1 MPRTRPAVL
10 PLNQQR
16 KRNPRTHHAH
26 PTRPAKETGHV
37 IRPLLQQAIR
47 ARHRNLAIP
56 LTPTHPARARTAL
69 PPRQP
74 ATLHLRTDRISRG
87 ALPHRAR
94 MLHHVPNARKP
105 GHLLRRPPSQA
116 TTQPIRIH
124 PRHPNRRHHRRHATG
139 HERRVLPTARLL
151 HETRLPLEI
160 RHGVA
165 GHVPHLAAHRNH
177 PADRHL
183 GHLSMRLPPIRR
195 RRPHHQHPRRH
206 TRLRHGKHCHPLPTP
221 TAHRRRRHHHRAR
234 LRAPL
239 RGARDRPVP
248 CRNGVAVR
256 HGAYLSGWRAVR
268 CEPREQRQCGRLR
281 RGHHRHVRPVRRDHS
296 VEARRPHVG
305 RRFHAHDG
313 GDQGAFRHA
322 QDRVLYVTRVGVVLR
337 GLRIVDGPWLLR
349 AALRHRAYR
358 VLAR

>member
-94 MLHHVPNARKP
+94 MLHHVPNAREP

-183 GHLSMRLPPIRR
+183 GHLPMRLPPIRVDDLITNTLGGILGYAMGSIVTHFLPQQRIDEDAITTEPGFVRRCVRSRSTCSLSKR
-195 RRPHHQHPRRH
+195 RRCPSRR
-206 TRLRHGKHCHPLPTP
+206 
-221 TAHRRRRHHHRAR
+221 
-234 LRAPL
+234 
-239 RGARDRPVP
+239 
-248 CRNGVAVR
+248 
-256 HGAYLSGWRAVR
+256 LS
-268 CEPREQRQCGRLR
+268 
-281 RGHHRHVRPVRRDHS
+281 
-296 VEARRPHVG
+296 
-305 RRFHAHDG
+305 
-313 GDQGAFRHA
+313 
-322 QDRVLYVTRVGVVLR
+322 
-337 GLRIVDGPWLLR
+337 IWL
-349 AALRHRAYR
+349 ACCSM
-358 VLAR
+358 

>member
-1 MPRTRPAVL
+1 
-10 PLNQQR
+10 
-16 KRNPRTHHAH
+16 
-26 PTRPAKETGHV
+26 
-37 IRPLLQQAIR
+37 
-47 ARHRNLAIP
+47 
-56 LTPTHPARARTAL
+56 
-69 PPRQP
+69 
-74 ATLHLRTDRISRG
+74 
-87 ALPHRAR
+87 

-206 TRLRHGKHCHPLPTP
+206 TRLRMGSIVTHFLPQQRIDEDAITTEP
-221 TAHRRRRHHHRAR
+221 GFVRRCVRSRSTCSLSKRRRCPSRR
-234 LRAPL
+234 L
-239 RGARDRPVP
+239 
-248 CRNGVAVR
+248 
-256 HGAYLSGWRAVR
+256 S
-268 CEPREQRQCGRLR
+268 
-281 RGHHRHVRPVRRDHS
+281 
-296 VEARRPHVG
+296 
-305 RRFHAHDG
+305 
-313 GDQGAFRHA
+313 
-322 QDRVLYVTRVGVVLR
+322 
-337 GLRIVDGPWLLR
+337 IWL
-349 AALRHRAYR
+349 ACCSM
-358 VLAR
+358 